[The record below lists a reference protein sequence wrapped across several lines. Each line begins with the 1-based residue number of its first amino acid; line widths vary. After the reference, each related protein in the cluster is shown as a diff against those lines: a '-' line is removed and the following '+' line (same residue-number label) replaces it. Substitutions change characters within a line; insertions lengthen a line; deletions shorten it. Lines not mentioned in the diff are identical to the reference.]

1 MKKLKTID
9 ETSSPED
16 EVAYYS
22 FFPLF
27 DDELELSDD
36 RKQTVIRLVKWL
48 LDTVNITPDEFY
60 DQAQRDIPN
69 KR

>member
-9 ETSSPED
+9 ETPWPEN
-16 EVAYYS
+16 EVVYYS

-27 DDELELSDD
+27 DDELELSDE

-60 DQAQRDIPN
+60 QQVQRDIPN
-69 KR
+69 R

>member
-9 ETSSPED
+9 ETPWPEN
-16 EVAYYS
+16 EVVYYS

-27 DDELELSDD
+27 DDQLELSDD

-60 DQAQRDIPN
+60 QQVQRDIPN
-69 KR
+69 R

>member
-9 ETSSPED
+9 ETPWPEN
-16 EVAYYS
+16 EVVYYS

-27 DDELELSDD
+27 ADELELPAD

-48 LDTVNITPDEFY
+48 LDTVNITPDEFLT
-60 DQAQRDIPN
+60 QVQRDIPN
-69 KR
+69 R

>member
-9 ETSSPED
+9 EAPWPEN
-16 EVAYYS
+16 EVVYYS

-27 DDELELSDD
+27 DDELELTDD

-60 DQAQRDIPN
+60 RQVQRDIPS
-69 KR
+69 K